1 MAEGGT
7 APDGSGAAEYGRAGK
22 YALPFLYGYR
32 FLLPWVRGNAGLSG
46 VFRGAS
52 GAEFSSAP
60 VGTFYGG
67 FYAVFGDS
75 IHLLLEKKENVFA
88 KNLGKRFAHR
98 NLPACGQFSAQK
110 CTAFDF

>member
-32 FLLPWVRGNAGLSG
+32 FLLPRVRGNAGLSG

-98 NLPACGQFSAQK
+98 NLPACGQFSA
-110 CTAFDF
+110 